1 MTSADTTG
9 ASGAGATLG
18 DPPAITHEAIE
29 AFLYREARLADE
41 HRYAE
46 WEALWTDDALYWV
59 PAHSGPPTDSATA
72 TDTEPVRR
80 VSIIYDNRRRIA
92 TRIRQLTSGDRYAQR
107 PPSQLRR
114 LVSNIEV
121 LAADATHAEVAA
133 NVLVVEVRLGETELW
148 ASRTTYGLC
157 VEDGALRLARKEVRL
172 VGGDGDLPTL
182 AFLI

>member
-1 MTSADTTG
+1 MSATD
-9 ASGAGATLG
+9 AAGATTPATT
-18 DPPAITHEAIE
+18 PPITREVIE

-41 HRYAE
+41 HRYAD

-59 PAHSGPPTDSATA
+59 PAGPPPVDA
-72 TDTEPVRR
+72 EPAGQ

-92 TRIRQLTSGDRYAQR
+92 TRMRQLASGERYAQR

-121 LAADATHAEVAA
+121 GEVDAQTVEVAA
-133 NVLVVEVRLGETELW
+133 NVLVVEVRLDETHLW
-148 ASRTTYGLC
+148 ATRTLYRLRI
-157 VEDGALRLARKEVRL
+157 EHGALRLARKEVQL
-172 VGGDGDLPTL
+172 VGAAGEIPTL

>member
-1 MTSADTTG
+1 M
-9 ASGAGATLG
+9 ASIASSHRVTR
-18 DPPAITHEAIE
+18 EEIE

-59 PAHSGPPTDSATA
+59 PAHPPAPADVGGVEDGDRES
-72 TDTEPVRR
+72 E

-92 TRIRQLTSGDRYAQR
+92 TRIRQLASGDRYAQR

-114 LVSNIEV
+114 VVSNIEI
-121 LAADATHAEVAA
+121 LNADGGDVEVAA
-133 NVLVVEVRLGETELW
+133 NVLAVEVRLGETHLW
-148 ASRTTYGLC
+148 ASRTTYRLRPSPEG
-157 VEDGALRLARKEVRL
+157 LRLVRKQVAL
-172 VGGDGDLPTL
+172 VGADGELPTL